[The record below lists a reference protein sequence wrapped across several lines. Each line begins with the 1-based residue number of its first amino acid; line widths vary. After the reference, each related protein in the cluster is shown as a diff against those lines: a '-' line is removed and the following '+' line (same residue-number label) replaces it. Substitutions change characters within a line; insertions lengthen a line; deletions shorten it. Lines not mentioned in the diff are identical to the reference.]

1 MEHVP
6 VLLREALELLA
17 VRPEG
22 LYWDATAGLGGHT
35 AAIAARLTTGLVIA
49 TDRDAESLELARRNT
64 SAFSGRIRF
73 RKAAFSEL
81 RATLAELGIA
91 KMDGL
96 LADLGCSRCQLLSP
110 ERGLSLSVD
119 GPLDGRM
126 DRSTGPTVGD
136 LVNTRSAKEIADSLH
151 SLGEIRR
158 ARKIAASIVA
168 ARPIRSTLHLA
179 SVVAKAAP
187 FTKRIHP
194 ATQTFMAL
202 RRWVNQEHQELVA
215 LLAGAPEL
223 VASGGRIVIM
233 SFMSLEDR
241 LVKQSFRELER
252 QGRARLLTKRVIRP
266 SEEEVSGN
274 PASRSAKLR
283 ALEMT

>member
-6 VLLREALELLA
+6 VLLRETLELLA

-22 LYWDATAGLGGHT
+22 VYWDATAGLGGHT
-35 AAIAARLTTGLVIA
+35 AAIAERLTTGLVIA

-64 SAFSGRIRF
+64 AAFPARIRF

-81 RATLAELGIA
+81 RTTFAELGIA
-91 KMDGL
+91 KVDGL
-96 LADLGCSRCQLLSP
+96 LADLGCSRYQLLSP
-110 ERGLSLSVD
+110 ERGLSLSAD

-136 LVNTRSAKEIADSLH
+136 LVNTTSAKEIADSLH
-151 SLGEIRR
+151 FFGEIRR

-168 ARPIRSTLHLA
+168 ARPIRGTLHLA

-187 FTKRIHP
+187 FTKRLHP

-215 LLAGAPEL
+215 LLTGAPEL
-223 VASGGRIVIM
+223 VASGGRIVII

-241 LVKQSFRELER
+241 LVKHSFRELEG